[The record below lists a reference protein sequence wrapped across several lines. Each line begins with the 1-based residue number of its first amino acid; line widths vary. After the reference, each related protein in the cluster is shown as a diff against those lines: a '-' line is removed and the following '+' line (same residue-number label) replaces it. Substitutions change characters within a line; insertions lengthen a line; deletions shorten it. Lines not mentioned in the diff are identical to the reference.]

1 MKVSLFEQVPYRY
14 MPEGFENRHN
24 SVVTAP
30 YQVVE
35 PARMTESLFS
45 VYAELM
51 GGARAGF
58 GGSRRGRGG
67 SGRSG

>member
-14 MPEGFENRHN
+14 MPEGFENQHS
-24 SVVTAP
+24 SVVAPP

-45 VYAELM
+45 AYAELM
-51 GGARAGF
+51 GAAAG
-58 GGSRRGRGG
+58 S
-67 SGRSG
+67 SPASRSGSATTRT

>member
-14 MPEGFENRHN
+14 LPEGFENQHT

-35 PARMTESLFS
+35 PARMTESS
-45 VYAELM
+45 
-51 GGARAGF
+51 
-58 GGSRRGRGG
+58 SPPTP
-67 SGRSG
+67 S

>member
-14 MPEGFENRHN
+14 LPEGFEDQHS

-30 YQVVE
+30 YDVVD

-45 VYAELM
+45 AYAELM
-51 GGARAGF
+51 GGARAASTAF
-58 GGSRRGRGG
+58 A
-67 SGRSG
+67 